1 MHHVCKV
8 YTNFFVEIYCV
19 VTTALEPR
27 WFGGG
32 QRTSTR
38 G

>member
-1 MHHVCKV
+1 VLLILFDGDLLCHH
-8 YTNFFVEIYCV
+8 NSS
-19 VTTALEPR
+19 LEPR

-32 QRTSTR
+32 QRISSR